1 MRLLQALLLLAAPL
15 SAQSGG
21 IVPPG
26 MLWEKGFRAWDAGR
40 YIEATDHL
48 RSLLVPGVARSWL
61 DSVAVLTGERFET
74 AELSPDG
81 GRPIWSADGQTIA
94 YESGLPAARVTRVV
108 RRSAPTKV
116 LLEVVGSNATISPTG
131 ALVAWVAPSTMNR
144 VPLGIKEVATGRELP
159 ITGLAEWLP
168 TGAAFGTDDATLFV
182 VVSRASDATR
192 NDILRVTRNG
202 DSFAV
207 QGIVAPTA
215 GFKGVPM
222 ALPGGRY
229 LAYAVP
235 SGNPVRLPVGMA
247 GLRAA
252 ALFAIVDLQTNTV
265 RRIEGRAA
273 TISADG
279 ATLAWVANRM
289 VVQGDV
295 GMEESRLMLAP
306 VAGGDAR
313 AVWTGFRRIDA
324 PALSPDGS
332 RIAFQMMPKD
342 DWELYVM
349 DTKAVPPTAG
359 ANGQQQ
365 ILPVPQ
371 GVPTRLTREIQ
382 HDVLPQWIEPST
394 VMAVMG
400 EPRHRRSYLYDAET
414 GARTRL
420 FHNNT
425 VRTIA
430 PEYEWLPTPDGS
442 AVLTVAERD
451 GNTVSVERGL
461 YLTELK
467 RPVTREAVIARLD
480 ADRAGEVS
488 LRDRG
493 IASFAPI
500 AAKVR
505 AVTTQVD
512 VGRVYGYEKAL
523 FDFDSKHIS
532 QPGNAKAIDY
542 LLATYKSFGYDAQ
555 PQWFSPQGAL
565 GGKSANVLAVLKGT
579 ENPELV
585 YVVSSHFDSRA
596 EGPGADDNT
605 SGTAALLEAARVMA
619 KHPQPATIVFAS
631 FTAEESGLL
640 GSREYVRRAVADS
653 VKLVGA
659 LNNDMLGWTNDHRL
673 DNTIRYS
680 NPGIRDI
687 QHAAAAQFSAMIT
700 YDALYYKSTDAA
712 AYYEAYGDIVGGI
725 GSYPVLGN
733 PHYHMPHDLLE
744 VENHQ
749 LIAEASKTTVATLML
764 LASSPSRLKNL
775 AVANGV
781 ATWTKS
787 PEKGVTGYLVTWGP
801 ADAPE
806 KNRLRVTTPTARI
819 PGLSAGMVVQV
830 KAVNARGLM
839 GWDWARIVVQPRP

>member
-1 MRLLQALLLLAAPL
+1 M
-15 SAQSGG
+15 
-21 IVPPG
+21 
-26 MLWEKGFRAWDAGR
+26 
-40 YIEATDHL
+40 
-48 RSLLVPGVARSWL
+48 
-61 DSVAVLTGERFET
+61 AVLTGERFET
-74 AELSPDG
+74 VELTPDG

-94 YESGLPAARVTRVV
+94 YESGLPAVRVTRVV

-116 LLEVVGSNATISPTG
+116 LLEVVGSGAALSPTG
-131 ALVAWVAPSTMNR
+131 ALVAWIPPTTLNR

-159 ITGLAEWLP
+159 ITGLGEWLP
-168 TGAAFGTDDATLFV
+168 TGATFGTDDATLFV
-182 VVSRASDATR
+182 VVSRASDGTR
-192 NDILRVTRNG
+192 NDILRLTRTG

-215 GFKGVPM
+215 GFKGVPV
-222 ALPGGRY
+222 ALPGGRF
-229 LAYAVP
+229 LAYPVP
-235 SGNPVRLPVGMA
+235 SGNPVRLPVGLA

-252 ALFAIVDLQTNTV
+252 ALFAIVDLQANTV

-279 ATLAWVANRM
+279 SMIAWVEGRL
-289 VVQGDV
+289 VVQGDIAT
-295 GMEESRLMLAP
+295 EENRLMAAP
-306 VAGGDAR
+306 VAGGGAM
-313 AVWTGFRRIDA
+313 TLYKGIRRIDA

-332 RIAFQMMPKD
+332 RIAFQMMPVQ
-342 DWELYVM
+342 DWELYTL
-349 DTKAVPPTAG
+349 DISPTAS
-359 ANGQQQ
+359 AT
-365 ILPVPQ
+365 
-371 GVPTRLTREIQ
+371 PTRITREIQ
-382 HDVLPQWIEPST
+382 HDVLPQWLSPTT

-400 EPRHRRSYLYDAET
+400 EPRHRRSYLYDTET

-430 PEYEWLPTPDGS
+430 PEYEWLPTPDGT
-442 AVLTVAERD
+442 ALLTVAERD

-461 YLTELK
+461 YLTELN
-467 RPVTREAVIARLD
+467 RLVTREAVIARLG

-500 AAKVR
+500 AAEVR

-512 VGRVYGYEKAL
+512 VGRVYSYEKAL

-631 FTAEESGLL
+631 FTGEEAGLL

-653 VKLVGA
+653 IKLVGA
-659 LNNDMLGWTNDHRL
+659 LNNDMLGWANDHHL

-687 QHAAAAQFSAMIT
+687 QHAAAAQFSSMIT

-733 PHYHMPHDLLE
+733 PHYHMPHDILE

-775 AVANGV
+775 AVANGT
-781 ATWTKS
+781 ATWAKS
-787 PEKGVTGYLVTWGP
+787 PEKGIIGYVVTWGP

-806 KNRLRVTTPTARI
+806 KNRLRVTAPTARI
-819 PGLSAGMVVQV
+819 PGLRAGMVVQV
-830 KAVNARGLM
+830 KAVNAKGLM
-839 GWDWARIVVQPRP
+839 GWDWARVVVKRE

>member
-1 MRLLQALLLLAAPL
+1 MRLLPTLLLIAAPL
-15 SAQSGG
+15 AAQSGG

-40 YIEATDHL
+40 YIEATDAL
-48 RSLLVPGVARSWL
+48 RSLLVPGVARSWI
-61 DSVAVLTGERFET
+61 DSVAVLTGERYET
-74 AELSPDG
+74 VELTPDG

-116 LLEVVGSNATISPTG
+116 LLEVVGSGATLSPSG
-131 ALVAWVAPSTMNR
+131 SLVAWIAPTTPNR
-144 VPLGIKEVATGRELP
+144 VPLGIKEVTTGRELQ
-159 ITGLAEWLP
+159 ITGLGEWLP
-168 TGAAFGTDDATLFV
+168 TGATFGTDDATLFV
-182 VVSRASDATR
+182 VVSRASDGTR
-192 NDILRVTRNG
+192 NDILRLTRTG

-215 GFKGVPM
+215 GFKGVPV
-222 ALPGGRY
+222 ALPGGRF
-229 LAYAVP
+229 LAYPVP
-235 SGNPVRLPVGMA
+235 SGNPVRLPVGLA

-252 ALFAIVDLQTNTV
+252 ALFAIVDLQANTV
-265 RRIEGRAA
+265 RRLAGRAA

-279 ATLAWVANRM
+279 SMMAWVEGRL
-289 VVQGDV
+289 VVQGDIAT
-295 GMEESRLMLAP
+295 EENRLMAAP
-306 VAGGDAR
+306 VAGGGAM
-313 AVWTGFRRIDA
+313 TLYKGIRRIDA
-324 PALSPDGS
+324 PALSPDGN
-332 RIAFQMMPKD
+332 RIAFQMMPVQ
-342 DWELYVM
+342 DWELYTL
-349 DTKAVPPTAG
+349 DISPTAS
-359 ANGQQQ
+359 AT
-365 ILPVPQ
+365 
-371 GVPTRLTREIQ
+371 PTRITREIQ
-382 HDVLPQWIEPST
+382 HDVLPQWLSPT
-394 VMAVMG
+394 TLMAVMG
-400 EPRHRRSYLYDAET
+400 EPRHRRSYLYDTET

-442 AVLTVAERD
+442 GVLTVAERD

-461 YLTELK
+461 YLTELN
-467 RPVTREAVIARLD
+467 RLVTREAVIARLD
-480 ADRAGEVS
+480 ADRADEVS

-493 IASFAPI
+493 IASFKLIAP
-500 AAKVR
+500 AVR
-505 AVTTQVD
+505 AITTQVE

-565 GGKSANVLAVLKGT
+565 GGKTANVLAVLKGT

-631 FTAEESGLL
+631 FTGEEAGLL

-653 VKLVGA
+653 MKLVGA
-659 LNNDMLGWTNDHRL
+659 LNNDMLGWANDHHL

-733 PHYHMPHDLLE
+733 PHYHMPHDILE

-775 AVANGV
+775 AVANGT
-781 ATWTKS
+781 ATWSKS
-787 PEKGVTGYLVTWGP
+787 PEKGVTGYVVTWGP

-806 KNRLRVTTPTARI
+806 RNRLRVTTPTVRI
-819 PGLSAGMVVQV
+819 PGLRAGMVVQV
-830 KAVNARGLM
+830 KAVNAKGLM
-839 GWDWARIVVQPRP
+839 GWDWARFTVK

>member
-1 MRLLQALLLLAAPL
+1 MRLLPALLLLAAPL
-15 SAQSGG
+15 AAQSGG

-40 YIEATDHL
+40 YIEATDAL
-48 RSLLVPGVARSWL
+48 RSLLVPGAARPWI

-74 AELSPDG
+74 VELTPDG

-94 YESGLPAARVTRVV
+94 YESGLPASRVTRVV
-108 RRSAPTKV
+108 RRSAPTKA
-116 LLEVVGSNATISPTG
+116 LLEVVGSGAALSPSG
-131 ALVAWVAPSTMNR
+131 SLVAWVAPSTMNR

-159 ITGLAEWLP
+159 ITGLGEWLP
-168 TGAAFGTDDATLFV
+168 TGATFGTDDATLFV
-182 VVSRASDATR
+182 VVSRASDGTR
-192 NDILRVTRNG
+192 NDILRLTRTG

-215 GFKGVPM
+215 GFKGVPV
-222 ALPGGRY
+222 ALPGGRF
-229 LAYAVP
+229 LAYPVP
-235 SGNPVRLPVGMA
+235 SGNPVRLPVGLA

-252 ALFAIVDLQTNTV
+252 ALFAIVDLQANTV

-279 ATLAWVANRM
+279 SMIAWVEGRL
-289 VVQGDV
+289 VVQGSV
-295 GMEESRLMLAP
+295 ATEENRLMAAP
-306 VAGGDAR
+306 VAGGGAM
-313 AVWTGFRRIDA
+313 TLYKGIRRIDA

-332 RIAFQMMPKD
+332 RIAFQMMPVQ
-342 DWELYVM
+342 DWELYTL
-349 DTKAVPPTAG
+349 DISPTAS
-359 ANGQQQ
+359 AT
-365 ILPVPQ
+365 
-371 GVPTRLTREIQ
+371 PTRITREIQ
-382 HDVLPQWIEPST
+382 HDVLPQWLSPTT

-400 EPRHRRSYLYDAET
+400 EPRHRRSYLYDTET

-493 IASFAPI
+493 ITSFAPI

-565 GGKSANVLAVLKGT
+565 GGKTANVLAVLKGT

-619 KHPQPATIVFAS
+619 RHPQPATIVFAS

-653 VKLVGA
+653 LKLVGA
-659 LNNDMLGWTNDHRL
+659 LNNDMLGWANDHHL

-687 QHAAAAQFSAMIT
+687 QHAAAAQFSSMIT

-733 PHYHMPHDLLE
+733 PHYHMPHDILE

-781 ATWTKS
+781 ATWTRS
-787 PEKGVTGYLVTWGP
+787 PEKGVTGYVVTWGP

-839 GWDWARIVVQPRP
+839 GWDWARFTVK

>member
-1 MRLLQALLLLAAPL
+1 
-15 SAQSGG
+15 
-21 IVPPG
+21 

-40 YIEATDHL
+40 YIEATDAL
-48 RSLLVPGVARSWL
+48 RSLLVPGVARAWI

-74 AELSPDG
+74 VELTADG

-94 YESGLPAARVTRVV
+94 YESGLPASRVTRVV
-108 RRSAPTKV
+108 RRNAPTKV
-116 LLEVVGSNATISPTG
+116 LVEVPGSGAALSPSG
-131 ALVAWVAPSTMNR
+131 ALVAWTVPTTMNR
-144 VPLGIKEVATGRELP
+144 VPLAIKEVATGKELSM
-159 ITGLAEWLP
+159 TGLGEWLP
-168 TGAAFGTDDATLFV
+168 MGATFGSDDATLFV

-192 NDILRVTRNG
+192 NDILRLTRNG
-202 DSFAV
+202 DAFAV
-207 QGIVAPTA
+207 QGIVAPTD
-215 GFKGVPM
+215 GFKAIPV

-229 LAYAVP
+229 LAYAIP
-235 SGNPVRLPVGMA
+235 SGNPVRLPIGAA

-252 ALFAIVDLQTNTV
+252 ARFVIVDLQTNTA

-279 ATLAWVANRM
+279 STMAWVEGNL
-289 VVQGDV
+289 VVQGSV
-295 GMEESRLMLAP
+295 ATEENRLMAAP
-306 VAGGDAR
+306 VAGGGAM
-313 AVWTGFRRIDA
+313 VLHKGIRRIDA

-332 RIAFQMMPKD
+332 RIAFQMMPLQ
-342 DWELYVM
+342 DWELY
-349 DTKAVPPTAG
+349 TLSLSATETTT
-359 ANGQQQ
+359 
-365 ILPVPQ
+365 PQ
-371 GVPTRLTREIQ
+371 RLTREIQ
-382 HDVLPQWIEPST
+382 HDVLPQWLGPTT

-400 EPRHRRSYLYDAET
+400 EPRHRRSYLYDVEAGT
-414 GARTRL
+414 RTRL
-420 FHNNT
+420 FHNNS

-430 PEYEWLPTPDGS
+430 PEYEWLPAPDGRG
-442 AVLTVAERD
+442 VLTVAERD
-451 GNTVSVERGL
+451 GNTVSVQRGL
-461 YLTELK
+461 YLTDLR
-467 RPVTREAVIARLD
+467 RPVTREAVLARLD

-493 IASFAPI
+493 IASFRPI
-500 AAKVR
+500 ATAVR

-565 GGKSANVLAVLKGT
+565 GGKSANVLAVLTGT

-631 FTAEESGLL
+631 FTGEESGLL

-653 VKLVGA
+653 LKLVGA
-659 LNNDMLGWTNDHRL
+659 LNNDMLGWANDHHL

-733 PHYHMPHDLLE
+733 PHYHMPHDILE

-775 AVANGV
+775 SVANGV

-787 PEKGVTGYLVTWGP
+787 PEKGVTGYVVTWGP

-806 KNRLRVTTPTARI
+806 KNRLRVTAPTARI
-819 PGLSAGMVVQV
+819 PGLTAGMVVQV

-839 GWDWARIVVQPRP
+839 GWDWARTTATR

>member
-1 MRLLQALLLLAAPL
+1 MRLLPALLLLAAPL
-15 SAQSGG
+15 AAQSGG

-40 YIEATDHL
+40 YIEATDAL
-48 RSLLVPGVARSWL
+48 RSLLVPGVARPWI

-74 AELSPDG
+74 TELTPDG
-81 GRPIWSADGQTIA
+81 GRPMWSADGQTIA

-116 LLEVVGSNATISPTG
+116 LLEVPGSGATLSPTG
-131 ALVAWVAPSTMNR
+131 SLVAWIAPTTMNR

-159 ITGLAEWLP
+159 ITGLGEWLP
-168 TGAAFGTDDATLFV
+168 TGATFGSDDATLFV

-192 NDILRVTRNG
+192 NDILRVTRSG
-202 DSFAV
+202 DAFVV

-215 GFKGVPM
+215 GFKGVPV
-222 ALPGGRY
+222 ALPGGRF
-229 LAYAVP
+229 LAYPIP
-235 SGNPVRLPVGMA
+235 SGNPVRLPVGLA
-247 GLRAA
+247 GLRAST
-252 ALFAIVDLQTNTV
+252 LFAIVDLQANTV

-279 ATLAWVANRM
+279 SMMAWVEGNLVA
-289 VVQGDV
+289 QGVTVTD
-295 GMEESRLMLAP
+295 ESRLMAAP
-306 VAGGDAR
+306 VAGGGAM
-313 AVWTGFRRIDA
+313 TLYKGIRRIDA
-324 PALSPDGS
+324 PALSPDGN
-332 RIAFQMMPKD
+332 RIAFQMMPVQ
-342 DWELYVM
+342 DWELYTL
-349 DTKAVPPTAG
+349 DISPTAS
-359 ANGQQQ
+359 AT
-365 ILPVPQ
+365 
-371 GVPTRLTREIQ
+371 PTRLTREIQ
-382 HDVLPQWIEPST
+382 HDVLPQWLNPTT

-400 EPRHRRSYLYDAET
+400 EPRHRRSYLYDVET

-430 PEYEWLPTPDGS
+430 PEYEWLPAPGGS
-442 AVLTVAERD
+442 AILTVAERD

-461 YLTELK
+461 YLTELG
-467 RPVTREAVIARLD
+467 RPVTREAVIARLE

-542 LLATYKSFGYDAQ
+542 LLATYRSFGYDAQ

-631 FTAEESGLL
+631 FTGEEAGLL

-659 LNNDMLGWTNDHRL
+659 LNNDMLGWANDHHL

-687 QHAAAAQFSAMIT
+687 QHAAASQFSAMIT

-712 AYYEAYGDIVGGI
+712 AYYEAFGDIVGGI

-733 PHYHMPHDLLE
+733 PHYHMPHDILE

-781 ATWTKS
+781 ATWTKG
-787 PEKGVTGYLVTWGP
+787 PEKGVTGYVVTWGP

-806 KNRLRVTTPTARI
+806 KNRLRVATPTARI
-819 PGLSAGMVVQV
+819 PGLTAGMVVQV

-839 GWDWARIVVQPRP
+839 GWDWARVVVQPRP

>member
-1 MRLLQALLLLAAPL
+1 MRLFPALLLLAAPL

-26 MLWEKGFRAWDAGR
+26 TLWEKGFRAWDAGR
-40 YIEATDHL
+40 YIEATDAL
-48 RSLLVPGVARSWL
+48 RSLLVPGVARSWI
-61 DSVAVLTGERFET
+61 DSVAVLTGERYET
-74 AELSPDG
+74 VELTPDG
-81 GRPIWSADGQTIA
+81 GRPTWSADGQTIA
-94 YESGLPAARVTRVV
+94 YESGLPASRVTRVV
-108 RRSAPTKV
+108 RRSAPTKA
-116 LLEVVGSNATISPTG
+116 LLEVVGSGAALSPSG
-131 ALVAWVAPSTMNR
+131 SLVAWVAPSTMNR

-159 ITGLAEWLP
+159 ITGLGEWLP
-168 TGAAFGTDDATLFV
+168 TGATFGSDDATLFV

-192 NDILRVTRNG
+192 NDILRLTRTG
-202 DSFAV
+202 DGFAV

-215 GFKGVPM
+215 GFKGVPV
-222 ALPGGRY
+222 AIPGGRFLVY
-229 LAYAVP
+229 PIP
-235 SGNPVRLPVGMA
+235 SGNPVRLPVGLA

-252 ALFAIVDLQTNTV
+252 VSFAIVDLQANTV
-265 RRIEGRAA
+265 RRIDGRAA

-279 ATLAWVANRM
+279 SMMAWVEGNL
-289 VVQGDV
+289 VVQGSV
-295 GMEESRLMLAP
+295 AMEENRLVAAP
-306 VAGGDAR
+306 VAGGGAM
-313 AVWTGFRRIDA
+313 TLYKGIRRIDA

-332 RIAFQMMPKD
+332 RIAFQMMPVQD
-342 DWELYVM
+342 YELYTL
-349 DTKAVPPTAG
+349 DISPTAS
-359 ANGQQQ
+359 AT
-365 ILPVPQ
+365 
-371 GVPTRLTREIQ
+371 PTRLTREIQ
-382 HDVLPQWIEPST
+382 HDVVPQWLNPTT

-493 IASFAPI
+493 ITSFAPI

-565 GGKSANVLAVLKGT
+565 AGKTANVLAVLKGT

-619 KHPQPATIVFAS
+619 RHPQPATIVFAS

-659 LNNDMLGWTNDHRL
+659 LNNDMLGWANDHHL

-687 QHAAAAQFSAMIT
+687 QHAAAAQFSSMIT

-733 PHYHMPHDLLE
+733 PHYHMPHDILE

-781 ATWTKS
+781 ATWTRS
-787 PEKGVTGYLVTWGP
+787 PEKGITGYLVTWGP

-819 PGLSAGMVVQV
+819 PRLTAGMVVQV

-839 GWDWARIVVQPRP
+839 GWDWARFTVK

>member
-1 MRLLQALLLLAAPL
+1 MRLTPVLLLLAAPL
-15 SAQSGG
+15 AAQSGG

-40 YIEATDHL
+40 YIEATDAL
-48 RSLLVPGVARSWL
+48 RSLLVPGVARPWI

-74 AELSPDG
+74 VELTVDG
-81 GRPIWSADGQTIA
+81 GRPVWSADGQTIA
-94 YESGLPAARVTRVV
+94 YESGLPASRVTRVV
-108 RRSAPTKV
+108 RRSAPTKI
-116 LLEVVGSNATISPTG
+116 LLEVVGSGAALSPSG
-131 ALVAWVAPSTMNR
+131 ALVAWIAPATMNR

-159 ITGLAEWLP
+159 ITGLGEWLP
-168 TGAAFGTDDATLFV
+168 TGASFGTDDATLFV

-192 NDILRVTRNG
+192 NDILRVTRSG
-202 DSFAV
+202 DAFVV

-215 GFKGVPM
+215 GFKGVPV
-222 ALPGGRY
+222 ALPGGRF
-229 LAYAVP
+229 LAYPIP
-235 SGNPVRLPVGMA
+235 SGNPVRLPVGLA

-252 ALFAIVDLQTNTV
+252 TLFAIVDLQANTV

-273 TISADG
+273 TISGDG
-279 ATLAWVANRM
+279 SMMAWIEGRL
-289 VVQGDV
+289 VVQGEV
-295 GMEESRLMLAP
+295 ATEENRLMVAP
-306 VAGGDAR
+306 VAGGGAMPLYK
-313 AVWTGFRRIDA
+313 GIRRLDA

-332 RIAFQMMPKD
+332 RIAFQMMPVQ
-342 DWELYVM
+342 DWELYTL
-349 DTKAVPPTAG
+349 DISATAS
-359 ANGQQQ
+359 AT
-365 ILPVPQ
+365 
-371 GVPTRLTREIQ
+371 PTRLTREIQ
-382 HDVLPQWIEPST
+382 HDVLPQWLNATT

-400 EPRHRRSYLYDAET
+400 EPRHRRSYLYDAMT

-430 PEYEWLPTPDGS
+430 PEYEWLPTPDGT

-461 YLTELK
+461 YLTELG
-467 RPVTREAVIARLD
+467 RPVTREAVIARLE

-493 IASFAPI
+493 LASFAPI
-500 AAKVR
+500 AAAVR
-505 AVTTQVD
+505 AITTQVE

-542 LLATYKSFGYDAQ
+542 LLATYRSFGYDAQ

-619 KHPQPATIVFAS
+619 KHPQPATIIFAS
-631 FTAEESGLL
+631 FTGEEAGLL
-640 GSREYVRRAVADS
+640 GSREFVRRAVADS
-653 VKLVGA
+653 LKLVGA
-659 LNNDMLGWTNDHRL
+659 LNNDMLGWANDHHL

-687 QHAAAAQFSAMIT
+687 QHAAASQFSAMIT

-733 PHYHMPHDLLE
+733 PHYHMPHDILE

-775 AVANGV
+775 AVLNNV

-787 PEKGVTGYLVTWGP
+787 PEKGVTGYVVTWGP
-801 ADAPE
+801 ASAPE
-806 KNRLRVTTPTARI
+806 KNRLRVTAPTARI
-819 PGLSAGMVVQV
+819 PGLAAGMVVQV

-839 GWDWARIVVQPRP
+839 GWDWARVVVQPRP